1 MLCAKINSLENA
13 LEKEKKLRKDLKEE
27 YSIFVPHQAYL
38 EEEQKWRKEMSQLSL
53 EKQLLLNEQKL
64 TNDKNEEEMKKVLV
78 ELKNESERVRQ
89 LNIQNKMMMAENQWL
104 KSNLKSSYEG
114 YQEHLEKM
122 TKELE
127 KEKMKIQ
134 THWKLW

>member
-13 LEKEKKLRKDLKEE
+13 LEKEKELREDLKDE
-27 YSIFVPHQAYL
+27 YL

-64 TNDKNEEEMKKVLV
+64 ANDKNEDDMKKVLV
-78 ELKNESERVRQ
+78 ELKDESERVRQ
-89 LNIQNKMMMAENQWL
+89 LHIQNKMIMAENQWL

-127 KEKMKIQ
+127 KEKRRNQ
-134 THWKLW
+134 TPWKLW